1 MVYHNQQQ
9 SALINLL
16 NADLFRVIFLTP
28 LGKLVLRQVCRLFF
42 DMWPGLLAELKH
54 RSLRVDVYERS
65 TTEIAHGLINLNE
78 GLPLSISIVPSVGIK
93 ILVPRFTP
101 RGAAEV
107 CDVRIFF
114 SGAKYV
120 SRHFDGT
127 RNYAFRHCE
136 VGIGPEQKRCPA
148 VGNVF
153 FSYHK
158 RQPTSTTAVTVV
170 IDNLGSLPPVER
182 AWLLPLHV
190 RHVDFTFDGFAV
202 YSQVAKASIRDAQPR
217 FKPLYPYD
225 HHPATPAAL
234 ALQVFEQCLRRDA
247 PQRGGH
253 HYITEPRAG
262 HCPEKKRNAIGS

>member
-1 MVYHNQQQ
+1 M
-9 SALINLL
+9 S
-16 NADLFRVIFLTP
+16 
-28 LGKLVLRQVCRLFF
+28 RLAS
-42 DMWPGLLAELKH
+42 G
-54 RSLRVDVYERS
+54 
-65 TTEIAHGLINLNE
+65 
-78 GLPLSISIVPSVGIK
+78 
-93 ILVPRFTP
+93 
-101 RGAAEV
+101 GAAEV

-170 IDNLGSLPPVER
+170 IDNLGSLPPVQR